1 MANTTDK
8 SILTAAGKALLA
20 QLNAEEKPLIID
32 KMIFANVPNRPEF
45 PQPDDVVPT
54 DHVVHQEGVEQ
65 RGRLSADSVIYSTT
79 LTSDVGPFE
88 FNWTGAYCSEYGVLV
103 TIDHH
108 ALTPKSADEPG
119 VAGNTLV
126 RSVVLEYKDI
136 AEITNITVDAS
147 SWQYNATPR
156 MKKMDDDVAQAII
169 DQNGKDWFIDDGF
182 LVTPQASAFN
192 IKAGAGYVSGNRVT
206 LEFDRN
212 VQVPNK
218 PSFIYVD
225 AHREG
230 TPTGEQVTLFDFV
243 VTADEKDDYT
253 DANDVKHFVCKIA
266 QVLADGSVSD
276 LRPEGESASRS
287 WATEKLKNITQ
298 TAKSFSEQ
306 ALDLKEGNAIE
317 TIGYHNVGDGCN
329 APYVIVPRG
338 THADGVSGAVLN
350 GTFFNLPSGKQ
361 AELLNKHGANVAE
374 MGGVGGN
381 SAQAASYN
389 TEAFLRAARTGRPII
404 VPFHVD
410 GWGYED
416 AMLELGPGQIIV
428 GPGRNFK
435 GIKANS
441 ARPVIKFGK
450 DSYEP
455 AFRGNGLYHL
465 AIENNGGP
473 CLEATWSPNWTV
485 FDCNLRS
492 VGAGINTLQTWQS
505 YRANLIS
512 SQVGV
517 SGAESWCLH
526 LMDNTNAFQALGLIA
541 SGGSG
546 GGVADIGRSYNV
558 KLDTA
563 VIESSKYGIRVGTN
577 KDQLRGGAVHAFQLL
592 NSNWEQCTEP
602 LRLGDGY
609 SVHGATL
616 MGNHV
621 SNKNKNIISERT
633 ASWRIGRVEGMRAT
647 GNVFHPA
654 DDEFVFDFYME
665 PYLGSE
671 LRYLVEG
678 AIKENSF
685 KSFGAG
691 AYKLSGY
698 FEDVPTMASRLIAS
712 CDLEL
717 GNEKLGASHE
727 IIFDVDVSQNSTIA
741 ISPQSPLGGYVTKI
755 EFLNVPDGVKG
766 TLKLGTLVNTGE
778 IHSIDMATVT
788 PSYGYY
794 DVPFIGNYVRP
805 NNRILASY
813 VHDGASGSFK
823 VKVTY
828 RM

>member
-1 MANTTDK
+1 MADLVPESEQQYG
-8 SILTAAGKALLA
+8 SILTVLGES
-20 QLNAEEKPLIID
+20 AE
-32 KMIFANVPNRPEF
+32 
-45 PQPDDVVPT
+45 
-54 DHVVHQEGVEQ
+54 
-65 RGRLSADSVIYSTT
+65 
-79 LTSDVGPFE
+79 
-88 FNWTGAYCSEYGVLV
+88 
-103 TIDHH
+103 
-108 ALTPKSADEPG
+108 
-119 VAGNTLV
+119 
-126 RSVVLEYKDI
+126 
-136 AEITNITVDAS
+136 
-147 SWQYNATPR
+147 
-156 MKKMDDDVAQAII
+156 
-169 DQNGKDWFIDDGF
+169 QNGKMLKKPVVFTHI
-182 LVTPQASAFN
+182 AF
-192 IKAGAGYVSGNRVT
+192 G
-206 LEFDRN
+206 
-212 VQVPNK
+212 
-218 PSFIYVD
+218 
-225 AHREG
+225 
-230 TPTGEQVTLFDFV
+230 
-243 VTADEKDDYT
+243 
-253 DANDVKHFVCKIA
+253 DANDTYVQPDRKSQSLVNELYRIPVNSVDVLQATPDSVPILTVEALLPDDIYDVVIREFAAVATFNGQEYFHAIGNCARIYVPSPINNGQLNNPVSLEMTFVITSAEPIVEMNPNVITASRDWVKGNTKNVI
-266 QVLADGSVSD
+266 
-276 LRPEGESASRS
+276 ESASKFKTNDN
-287 WATEKLKNITQ
+287 A
-298 TAKSFSEQ
+298 
-306 ALDLKEGNAIE
+306 LKEGN
-317 TIGYHNVGDGCN
+317 TVDSLGYHQAGDGCN
-329 APYVIVPRG
+329 APYVIVQPG
-338 THADGVSGAVLN
+338 THTDGVSGAVLN

-374 MGGVGGN
+374 MGATGGD

-404 VPFHVD
+404 VPYHVD

-435 GIKANS
+435 GIKAKS
-441 ARPVIKFGK
+441 TKPVIKFGK

-517 SGAESWCLH
+517 SGAESWCLY

-609 SVHGATL
+609 AVHGATL
-616 MGNHV
+616 MGNYV
-621 SNKNKNIISERT
+621 SNKNKEIISDRT

-654 DDEFVFDFYME
+654 DDEFVFDFYMD
-665 PYLGSE
+665 PYFGSE

-685 KSFGAG
+685 KSFGAA

-698 FEDVPTMASRLIAS
+698 FEDVPSQANRLIAS

-717 GNEKLGASHE
+717 GNEKFGASHE